1 MSCTRRCPDRGF
13 TLVEILIAIV
23 LVGILS
29 AVVVV
34 GVGSLTSTGST
45 AACTA
50 SMDAARTGSVAWLAS
65 NGAYPTT
72 LADMTGAVPPSLSLP
87 SGVTLDASG
96 KVASTSNWTL
106 TMTAG
111 TAGGPPTFACT
122 VAGVGVGLGALPVS
136 TGLVAWYDA
145 SDPASVTISG
155 SNVSRWADKSGN
167 GNDAQA
173 ASGVATYA
181 AAAQNGLNTVRFNG
195 SATLRAPHSTSLN
208 LTGSGLSVFVVF
220 RSTAVNGQWAFVN
233 KESSWEVGERSSGG
247 GFTAAVQ
254 AGCWAWVAAVPAAS
268 GAWHTA
274 TFRYTPSWLFTV
286 DSGSVTTGSPPCSG
300 SIVPSSSGLTLGGRG
315 DGASPS
321 LTGDLAEVLIFDRGL
336 TDTEN
341 DQIRA
346 YLKAKWGTP

>member
-1 MSCTRRCPDRGF
+1 VLRARRHSDPGF

-34 GVGSLTSTGST
+34 GVGSLTSKGSA
-45 AACTA
+45 AACSA
-50 SMDAARTGSVAWLAS
+50 SMDAARTGSVAWLTS
-65 NGAYPTT
+65 NGSYPAT
-72 LADMTGAVPPSLSLP
+72 LTAMTGAVPPALSLP
-87 SGVTLDASG
+87 SGVTIDASG

-122 VAGVGVGLGALPVS
+122 VAGVGLGALPVS
-136 TGLVAWYDA
+136 TGLIAWYDA
-145 SDPASVTISG
+145 SDSASVTTSG
-155 SNVSRWADKSGN
+155 SNVTKWADKSGL
-167 GNDAQA
+167 GNDAV
-173 ASGVATYA
+173 ASAGTVTYA
-181 AAAQNGLNTVRFNG
+181 SAARNGLNTVRFNG
-195 SATLRAPHSTSLN
+195 SATLRAPHSASLN
-208 LTGSGLSVFVVF
+208 LTGSGLSVIVVY
-220 RSTAVNGQWAFVN
+220 RSTAVNGNWAFIN
-233 KESSWEVGERSSGG
+233 KENTWEVGEQGSGG
-247 GFTAAVQ
+247 GFTAAVNG
-254 AGCWAWVAAVPAAS
+254 GCWAWVGAVPAAS

-286 DSGSVTTGSPPCSG
+286 DSGSVTTAGAPCSG

-315 DGASPS
+315 DGASPT

-341 DQIRA
+341 DQVRA
-346 YLKAKWGTP
+346 YLTAKWGTP